1 MRNLTDDNTEEIG
14 FLLVPEFPVY
24 ALILVTEALRV
35 ANQNAGRR
43 LFDWHLISLDGG
55 AVKAGSGMPFKPDLA
70 IAQVPAS
77 PSLSK
82 VIVCSGNHPLQYID
96 NRLLNWLRRLD
107 RHGVGLGALD
117 TGAFALAAAGLLG
130 GYRATL
136 HWEAIPMFREKYPQI
151 DVVEQLFV
159 LDRNRL
165 TCAGGVAALDM
176 MLHLIAMRFGSPLA
190 RVVANG
196 FIHTRIGREADAQRL
211 PVEGPAETAE
221 STVQKIIRAMEQNLD
236 PPMTPAELAEACG
249 VSIRSLERITRRK
262 LGDTP
267 MRYYQKIRL
276 RAARN
281 LLFYSDMSI
290 RDISLSC
297 GFSSP
302 PVFTR
307 AFHAQYGQTPREYR
321 SDFSTDELRRFYP
334 EFVQR
339 MNG

>member
-1 MRNLTDDNTEEIG
+1 MRSLLDDDTEEFG
-14 FLLVPEFPVY
+14 FLLIPEFPVY
-24 ALILVTEALRV
+24 ALILVTEILRV

-43 LFDWHLISLDGG
+43 LFDWHLISVDGG
-55 AVKAGSGMPFKPDLA
+55 PVNAGSGMPITPDLS
-70 IAQVPAS
+70 IAEVPAL
-77 PSLSK
+77 PSLST

-117 TGAFALAAAGLLG
+117 TGAFALAAAGLLD
-130 GYRATL
+130 GYRVTL
-136 HWEAIPMFREKYPQI
+136 HWEAIPMFREKYPEI
-151 DVVEQLFV
+151 DIVEQLFI

-165 TCAGGVAALDM
+165 TCAGGVAVLDM

-190 RVVANG
+190 RIVADG
-196 FIHTRIGREADAQRL
+196 FIHARIGREADAQRL
-211 PVEGPAETAE
+211 PMEGPAETAE
-221 STVQKIIRAMEQNLD
+221 STVRRIIRVMEQHLD
-236 PPMTPAELAEACG
+236 PPLTPAELAEACD
-249 VSIRSLERITRRK
+249 VSIRGLERIMRRN

-281 LLFYSDMSI
+281 LLFYSDISI

-307 AFHAQYGQTPREYR
+307 AFRAQYGYTPRGYR
-321 SDFSTDELRRFYP
+321 NDFSTEELRRFYP

>member
-1 MRNLTDDNTEEIG
+1 MRNLLDGNTEEIG
-14 FLLVPEFPVY
+14 FFLVPEFPVY
-24 ALILVTEALRV
+24 ALILATEALRV

-43 LFDWHLISLDGG
+43 HFDWHLISVDGG
-55 AVKAGSGMPFKPDLA
+55 PVNAGSGMPINPDLS
-70 IAQVPAS
+70 IAEVSAA
-77 PSLSK
+77 PSLSM

-96 NRLLNWLRRLD
+96 DHLLNWLRRLD

-117 TGAFALAAAGLLG
+117 TGTFALAAAGLLD

-136 HWEAIPMFREKYPQI
+136 HWEAIPMFREKYPEI
-151 DVVEQLFV
+151 DIVEQLYI

-165 TCAGGVAALDM
+165 TCAGGVAVLDM

-190 RVVANG
+190 RIVADG
-196 FIHTRIGREADAQRL
+196 FIHARIGHEADAQRL
-211 PVEGPAETAE
+211 PMEGPAETAE
-221 STVQKIIRAMEQNLD
+221 PTAQRIIRVMEQNLD
-236 PPMTPAELAEACG
+236 PPLTPAELAEACG
-249 VSIRSLERITRRK
+249 VSIRGLERIMRRK

-267 MRYYQKIRL
+267 MRYYRKIRL

-281 LLFYSDMSI
+281 LLFYSGMAI

-307 AFHAQYGQTPREYR
+307 AFYAQYGQAPREYR
-321 SDFSTDELRRFYP
+321 NDFSTDELRRFYP

>member
-1 MRNLTDDNTEEIG
+1 MRSPLDGNAEEIG

-24 ALILVTEALRV
+24 ALILATEALRV

-43 LFDWHLISLDGG
+43 HFDWHLISVDGEP
-55 AVKAGSGMPFKPDLA
+55 VNAGSGMPINPDLS
-70 IAQVPAS
+70 IAEVSVA
-77 PSLSK
+77 PSLSM

-96 NRLLNWLRRLD
+96 DHLLNWLRRLD

-117 TGAFALAAAGLLG
+117 TGTFALAAAGLLD

-136 HWEAIPMFREKYPQI
+136 HWEAIPVLREKYPEI
-151 DVVEQLFV
+151 DIVEQLYI

-165 TCAGGVAALDM
+165 TCAGGIAVLDM

-190 RVVANG
+190 RVVADG
-196 FIHTRIGREADAQRL
+196 FIHARIGHEADAQRL
-211 PVEGPAETAE
+211 PMEGPAETAE
-221 STVQKIIRAMEQNLD
+221 PTAQRIIRVMEQNLD
-236 PPMTPAELAEACG
+236 PPLTPAELAEACG
-249 VSIRSLERITRRK
+249 VSIRGLERIMRRK

-281 LLFYSDMSI
+281 LLFYSGMSI

-307 AFHAQYGQTPREYR
+307 AFHAQYGQAPREYR
-321 SDFSTDELRRFYP
+321 NDFSTDELRRFYP
-334 EFVQR
+334 DFVQR
-339 MNG
+339 LNG

>member
-1 MRNLTDDNTEEIG
+1 MLSLSHDDSDRIG

-43 LFDWHLISLDGG
+43 LFDWHLISVDGQP
-55 AVKAGSGMPFKPDLA
+55 VKAGSGMAINPDLSL
-70 IAQVPAS
+70 AQAA
-77 PSLSK
+77 PSFSK
-82 VIVCSGNHPLQYID
+82 VIVCSGNHPLQYLD
-96 NRLLNWLRRLD
+96 TRLLNWLRRLD

-117 TGAFALAAAGLLG
+117 TGTFALAAAGLLD

-136 HWEAIPMFREKYPQI
+136 HWEAIPMFREIYPAI
-151 DVVEQLFV
+151 DIVEQLFV

-176 MLHLIAMRFGSPLA
+176 MLHLIAMRFGWPLA

-196 FIHTRIGREADAQRL
+196 FIQTRIGREADAQRQPL
-211 PVEGPAETAE
+211 EGPTETAE
-221 STVQKIIRAMEQNLD
+221 STVQKIIRAMEHNLD
-236 PPMTPAELAEACG
+236 PPLTPAELAATCG
-249 VSIRSLERITRRK
+249 LSVRGLERIMRRK
-262 LGDTP
+262 LGETP

-307 AFHAQYGQTPREYR
+307 TFRAHYGQAPREYR

>member
-1 MRNLTDDNTEEIG
+1 MRSPLDDNTEEFG
-14 FLLVPEFPVY
+14 FLLIPEFPIY
-24 ALILVTEALRV
+24 ALILITEILRV

-43 LFDWHLISLDGG
+43 LFDWHLISVDGG
-55 AVKAGSGMPFKPDLA
+55 PVNAGSGMPISPDLS
-70 IAQVPAS
+70 IAEVSSA
-77 PSLSK
+77 PSLSA
-82 VIVCSGNHPLQYID
+82 VFVCSGNHPLQYID

-117 TGAFALAAAGLLG
+117 TGTFALAAAGLLD
-130 GYRATL
+130 GYRVTL
-136 HWEAIPMFREKYPQI
+136 HWEAIPIFREQYPEI
-151 DVVEQLFV
+151 DIVEQLFI

-165 TCAGGVAALDM
+165 TCAGGVAVLDM
-176 MLHLIAMRFGSPLA
+176 MLHLIAMRFGSSLA
-190 RVVANG
+190 RIVANG

-211 PVEGPAETAE
+211 PMEGPAETAE
-221 STVQKIIRAMEQNLD
+221 TTVRRIIRVMEQNLD
-236 PPMTPAELAEACG
+236 QPLTPGELAAACG
-249 VSIRSLERITRRK
+249 VSIRGLERIVRRN

-281 LLFYSDMSI
+281 LLFYSDISI

-307 AFHAQYGQTPREYR
+307 AFRAQYGHSPREYR
-321 SDFSTDELRRFYP
+321 NDFSTDELRRFYP